1 MGKLEF
7 KIETKGDNNVFYLS
21 GKIDEDFRRKDLE
34 INDFKKVTFNFRD
47 LTMINSCG
55 IREWI
60 DFLKAI
66 PTDIAIQYEECT
78 PIIVTQ
84 MNIISGFLRSNI
96 KVVSFYAPYF
106 DPSNDTE
113 TLHLIQTKD
122 ITDVL
127 PPVVKNADGDQ
138 LDFDA
143 HAEKYFY
150 FLKIQEGK

>member
-1 MGKLEF
+1 MGKLNF
-7 KIETKGDNNVFYLS
+7 KTETKGDNTVFYLS

-34 INDFKKVTFNFRD
+34 LNNYKKVTFNFKD

-60 DFLKAI
+60 DFLKAV

-84 MNIISGFLRSNI
+84 MNIIAGFLRPNI
-96 KVVSFYAPYF
+96 QVVSFYAPYF
-106 DPSNDTE
+106 DPSDDSE

-122 ITDVL
+122 LTATL
-127 PPVVKNADGDQ
+127 PPIVNNAAGEQ

-143 HAEKYFY
+143 HAEKYFH
-150 FLKIQEGK
+150 FLKIQEAK